1 MPAICPSN
9 QRHVTALLIGMWL
22 ASLFSPSVGRAQLSE
37 QTDRAAELSQSMQ
50 RDFGAATWIPE
61 DAGFFS
67 AGYRY
72 GDQWRAFNQST
83 AFQEVLATPAAQ
95 MALTWIRQQPYLG
108 QLQAARA
115 QNPLIDQSVRL
126 AQQAFAKEV
135 FVYVDDRGP
144 GFVNAL
150 ADVYATAFW
159 GGFATAWQEQKNVGM
174 VPQREIAL
182 RGQMIRQML
191 EWQSDLRMPGVVFG
205 FRLSDPKLGKD
216 WITGIIPPLQ
226 QAIPFPLQKEML
238 GGGEYLTLRI
248 EVRKFMTADHRAAIE
263 AELWQVDEGQE
274 LAQELIEFLESQTLS
289 IAVGMRGDY
298 LLLSIGADNSHLEE
312 FGKGTSLA
320 ESATLAPVR
329 KVFRDD
335 LVGLSYVD
343 AALTNSGKIDVDE
356 TVAGLDY
363 FLLDVKDHMPAGM
376 DERLL
381 ADAESL
387 LMEVNE
393 SLPEAQPTLAVS
405 FWRDGFESFQFSALA
420 PGSMESSQPLRILA
434 HAGRAP
440 LMAFAS
446 NSPPSLPNFRRLAF
460 WIQRAYGYCEELLE
474 HHLTAEEWEKFRDF
488 QSLAL
493 PTIRDLHDTTFDLL
507 IPALDGG
514 QSVFLMDAKGAFTH
528 SPDDKSPLPQPIRFP
543 RPAMVFEVQDA
554 EKLVAACIKYRE
566 IFNQLMRKVQQQ
578 NPDVQPF
585 QLPAPTHRTMGDAT
599 LYNYPIPDDYQP
611 ATYLNNDFE
620 PHAMLTDRHLVL
632 SLSPRQS
639 QQLLT
644 ASPRP
649 ESAIIDWDQPS
660 GRAAWFDFRVLTKL
674 LGDDA
679 DAVLALLGTEQ
690 QIEPTTAM
698 MVKVHVDK
706 LRSAL
711 GALRSYQSRTYE
723 GDGLQV
729 THSWLH
735 IEDIDR

>member
-1 MPAICPSN
+1 MRTIYRSN
-9 QRHVTALLIGMWL
+9 QRHVKTLLVGLWL
-22 ASLFSPSVGRAQLSE
+22 AILFTAVGRAQLPA
-37 QTDRAAELSQSMQ
+37 QTGRAANLSPSMQ

-72 GDQWRAFNQST
+72 GDQWRAFYDSA

-95 MALTWIRQQPYLG
+95 MALTWIQQQPYLA
-108 QLQAARA
+108 QLKAARA

-126 AQQAFAKEV
+126 AQEAFAEEV
-135 FVYVDDRGP
+135 FVYVDKRGP

-150 ADVYATAFW
+150 ADIYAIAFW
-159 GGFATAWQEQKNVGM
+159 GGFTNAWQEEKNGGIT
-174 VPQREIAL
+174 PQEQLAFRA
-182 RGQMIRQML
+182 QMIRQVL
-191 EWQSDLRMPGVVFG
+191 ELQSDLRMPGVVFG
-205 FRLSDPKLGKD
+205 FRLSDTDLGKD
-216 WITGIIPPLQ
+216 WMAGITPLLQ
-226 QAIPFPLQKEML
+226 QAIPFPLRKKIL

-263 AELWQVDEGQE
+263 SELSRGIDDQE
-274 LAQELIEFLESQTLS
+274 LSRGVIEFLESQTLS
-289 IAVGMRGDY
+289 ISVGMRGDY
-298 LLLSIGADNSHLEE
+298 LLFSIGADNSHLQG
-312 FGKGTSLA
+312 FGRGASLA
-320 ESATLAPVR
+320 ESAALAPVR
-329 KVFRDD
+329 AVFRDD

-343 AALTNSGKIDVDE
+343 AALTNSGKIDIDE
-356 TVAGLDY
+356 TVVGLDDL
-363 FLLDVKDHMPAGM
+363 LLDFQDQMPAGM

-381 ADAESL
+381 ADAERL

-393 SLPEAQPTLAVS
+393 NLPEARPAVTVS
-405 FWRDGFESFQFSALA
+405 FWRDGFESYQFSALA

-446 NSPPSLPNFRRLAF
+446 NSPPSLPSFRRLAF

-474 HHLTAEEWEKFRDF
+474 HHLTAEEWEKFREF
-488 QSLAL
+488 ESLAL
-493 PTIRDLHDTTFDLL
+493 PTLRDLHDTTFDLL
-507 IPALDGG
+507 IPSLDGG
-514 QSVFLMDAKGAFTH
+514 QSVFLMGAQGAFTH

-554 EKLVAACIKYRE
+554 EKLVAACAKYRE
-566 IFNQLMRKVQQQ
+566 IFNQLMRKVEQQ
-578 NPDVQPF
+578 NPNVQPF
-585 QLPAPTHRTMGDAT
+585 ELPAPTHRTMGEAT
-599 LYNYPIPDDYQP
+599 LYTYPIPDDYQP
-611 ATYLNNDFE
+611 AAYLNNDFE

-649 ESAIIDWDQPS
+649 ESEIIDWDQPT

-679 DAVLALLGTEQ
+679 DAVLTLLGTKQ

-698 MVKVHVDK
+698 IVKVHVDK

-711 GALRSYQSRTYE
+711 SALHSYQSRTYE
-723 GDGLQV
+723 DDGLEV

-735 IEDIDR
+735 IQDIDR